1 MTTSSLGTPFLQ
13 DAPYPG
19 PAAGASGILSGAES
33 SGYVLVPLREGADFT
48 LYRGRQHGHPSPV
61 LVVALAAEHPLPQ
74 SLRRLEHEY
83 SLAAELNPVWAAQP
97 LALDRYEGRTILVLR
112 DPGGE
117 PLDRILERCHGQPL
131 DLTRALR
138 IAIGLTTALGQVHRH
153 GLIHKDI
160 KPENVLVDDADSVWL
175 TGFGIASR
183 LPRERQGP
191 APVETISGT
200 LAYMAPEQTG
210 FMNRSVDS
218 RSDFYSLGI
227 TLYRMLTGALPF
239 AAADPLEWVHCHVAR
254 RPIVPRDRAA
264 VPEPV
269 CAIVM
274 KLLAKNAEDRYQT
287 ALGVEAD
294 LQKCCAEW
302 ESRECIEPF
311 QLGTRDV
318 PNRLLIPE
326 KQYGRAG
333 EVEILLT
340 AFDRIVK
347 SGAPELVLVSGYS
360 GIGKSSVVN
369 ELHKVLVPPRGLFAS
384 GKFDQY
390 KRDIPYST
398 LVQAFQ
404 SLVRPLLGKSDAELA
419 IWRDA
424 LLEALV
430 PNARLMT
437 DLIPELKLIIGDQPP
452 VPELELQQAQSR
464 FQLVFRRFMGVFARQ
479 EHPLALFL
487 DDLQWLDA
495 ATLDLLEDLLIRPD
509 LQHLMLIGAYRD
521 NEVDAT
527 HPLTRKLD
535 AIRQA
540 GALIQ
545 EIHLAPLACDDFKQL
560 IADALRCDPAQVAPL
575 AQLVQDKTAGNPFF
589 VIQFLHTLAEE
600 ALLHLEHD
608 TACWSWDLNRIRA
621 KGYTDNVVDL
631 LVGRVTGLPV
641 KTQQALR
648 QLACL
653 GNVATIAML
662 STVLEAPE
670 EQVHGDLWPAVRQE
684 LVEHLEDSYK
694 FMHDRVQEAAYSL
707 VPEALRAE
715 AHLRIG
721 RLLAAQTP
729 TEKRE
734 EAVFDIVG
742 HLNRGA
748 ALITQREERNQ
759 LAELN
764 LIAGKRAKGSTAYAS
779 ALTYLIAGAA
789 QLAEDRWERRHELTF
804 ALELN
809 RAECEFL
816 TGQSSV
822 AEERLA
828 ALSTRATKTVEQAT
842 VACLHMDVC
851 TTLGQNDRAVA
862 VGLDYLRHVGIEWS
876 PHPKEEEVRRE
887 YERICSLLGDRT
899 IEDLIDLPLMED
911 AASLATVHVL
921 TKMFPPAGFTD
932 VNLATLARCKA
943 VSLSIE
949 QGNCEASCFA
959 YAELASSTGAR
970 LGDYQAGF
978 RFGQLG
984 YELVER
990 RGLKRFEA
998 ETYLCFSLFVEPWT
1012 KHVRGCRDL
1021 LRRAFESANR
1031 VGNLTYAAY
1040 ACHCINSEL
1049 LFAGEPLPYVQ
1060 GSAEHG
1066 LAFDE
1071 KARFGLAID
1080 TITTQLGLIRMLRGL
1095 TLKFGCFDDGQFNE
1109 LQMEF
1114 HLSSNPALAI
1124 ATCWYWIRK
1133 LQARYIAG
1141 DHAKALNAASKAQ
1154 QLMWT
1159 TCSLLEEAEYHF
1171 YGALARAACYSDS
1184 GTADE
1189 REQHLDALAVHH
1201 KQLQVWGENCPENFE
1216 NRAALVA
1223 AEIARIECRELDA
1236 MRLYELAIRS
1246 ARTNGFVHNEA
1257 IAYEV
1262 AARFYA
1268 TCGFD
1273 QFADVYLR
1281 NARYCYLRW
1290 GADGKVRQLDE
1301 HNPHLRPERDSASS
1315 TATIGTP
1322 VEQLDVE
1329 AVFKASQALS
1339 GEILLPKLIEKLMR
1353 LAVEHAGA
1361 ERGLLIL
1368 LRDDEPQIEAEAI
1381 TSHERAAVT
1390 VRRTAVTPSDLP
1402 QSALHYVIRTR
1413 ELVLL
1418 DDASVENLYS
1428 QDEYLRRKHPRSVLC
1443 VPIVKQTKLVGV
1455 LYLENNLSPRAF
1467 TSDRVAVLE
1476 LLASQ
1481 AAISLESAGLYS
1493 GLQLSE
1499 AFLAEG
1505 QSISHTGSFGWSVA
1519 NGEIYWSA
1527 ETYNI
1532 FEYDRTGK
1540 PTLEMVLR
1548 RTHPDDRDLVQQ
1560 ARDRASEARADFE
1573 LEHRLLMPNGSVKH
1587 LHVSAR
1593 ALTNSSGDLEF
1604 VGAVTDV
1611 TAAKQAEEKIRQ
1623 DAHELRRITDSIS
1636 QAIVVYDPYGRP
1648 IYVNRVGLEYTG
1660 LSMEEVRAENFRD
1673 RFIHPEDIERFKEVR
1688 QNAFLEGVPFETE
1701 QRGLGNDGKYRW
1713 FLTRYNPFR
1722 DEQGRLVRWYATSI
1736 DIEDRKVAEQRLQNE
1751 NVALREEVDRVSM
1764 FDEIVGAS
1772 TALSTVLA
1780 RVAKVAPVDSTVLIT
1795 GETGTGK
1802 ELIARAIHK
1811 RSRRAQRAFVSV
1823 NCAALAPSLISSELF
1838 GHEKGAFTGATQRRV
1853 GRFESANGGTLFLDE
1868 VGELPLDTQI
1878 ALLRVLQ
1885 EREFERVGGNDRI
1898 KVDVRIIAAT
1908 NRDLNV
1914 AQADG
1919 TFRSDLFYR
1928 LNVFPIH
1935 VPPLR
1940 ERREDIEMLLEYF
1953 LNRYA
1958 KQVGKVF
1965 RSVDKH
1971 TLDLFRDYAWPGNIR
1986 ELQNVIERSVVLSQ
2000 DSAFCADNSWLSS
2013 IPSSQHE
2020 DGSDNDSQY
2029 ERNMIESALAQSRGR
2044 ISGPRGAAA
2053 RLGLRPS
2060 TLDSRIKKLKI
2071 RTGRFKLG

>member
-887 YERICSLLGDRT
+887 YERIWSLLGDRT